1 MIFIMGKLSE
11 AKKEANKRYIA
22 KTYDKITF
30 TVKKGK
36 KDCIK
41 DVILHTGESLNA
53 FINRAIDECIEK
65 WEKEHR

>member
-1 MIFIMGKLSE
+1 MCIRDS
-11 AKKEANKRYIA
+11 A
-22 KTYDKITF
+22 KTYDIISF
-30 TVKKGK
+30 RVKKGK

-41 DVILHTGESLNA
+41 DFILRTGESQNA

>member
-1 MIFIMGKLSE
+1 MGKLSE
-11 AKKEANKRYIA
+11 AKKEANKRYNA

-41 DVILHTGESLNA
+41 RCYTSYWGELKR
-53 FINRAIDECIEK
+53 FL
-65 WEKEHR
+65 

>member
-1 MIFIMGKLSE
+1 MNKISEKSKE
-11 AKKEANKRYIA
+11 AKKRYDA

-30 TVKKGK
+30 RVKKGK
-36 KDCIK
+36 IDCIK
-41 DVILHTGESLNA
+41 DTILHTGESQNA

>member
-1 MIFIMGKLSE
+1 MNKISEKSKE
-11 AKKEANKRYIA
+11 AKKRYDA

-30 TVKKGK
+30 RVKKGK
-36 KDCIK
+36 FDCIK
-41 DVILHTGESLNA
+41 DIILCTGESQNA

>member
-1 MIFIMGKLSE
+1 MNKISEKSKE
-11 AKKEANKRYIA
+11 AKKRYDA

-30 TVKKGK
+30 RVKKGK
-36 KDCIK
+36 IDYIK
-41 DVILHTGESLNA
+41 DFILCTGESMNA

>member
-1 MIFIMGKLSE
+1 MNKISEKSKE
-11 AKKEANKRYIA
+11 AKKRYDA

-30 TVKKGK
+30 RVKKGK
-36 KDCIK
+36 IDCIK
-41 DVILHTGESLNA
+41 DIILHTGESQNA

>member
-1 MIFIMGKLSE
+1 MGKISEKSKE
-11 AKKEANKRYIA
+11 AKKRYDA
-22 KTYDKITF
+22 KTYDIISF
-30 TVKKGK
+30 RVKKGK

>member
-1 MIFIMGKLSE
+1 MGKISEKSKE
-11 AKKEANKRYIA
+11 AKKRYDA
-22 KTYDKITF
+22 KTYDIISF
-30 TVKKGK
+30 RVKKGK

-41 DVILHTGESLNA
+41 DVILCTGESMNA

>member
-1 MIFIMGKLSE
+1 MGKISE
-11 AKKEANKRYIA
+11 KQKESVKKYNATN
-22 KTYDKITF
+22 YDKITF
-30 TVKKGK
+30 RVKKGK
-36 KDCIK
+36 IDYIK